1 MLVVNDAS
9 AIFCS
14 PCRQVSGRSILQ
26 AVVMNVLIL
35 GAGVV
40 GFQLAQQLVNEGKNV
55 TIIEKDPERAKYV
68 SSHLD
73 CMVINE
79 NGTHLSTFQEAG
91 ASEADSFISVA
102 DIDEVNMI
110 ACGIVSSE
118 FRVPIKI
125 ARVRNADYSRARIFE
140 KGFLGIDYVVNPEV
154 ETARHIANTVAL
166 GADSDVMLFENT
178 EIQMRNLVVD
188 QSSFFANRSLKQ
200 IRKTINEKFLVPC
213 VIREDS
219 FVIPSGDFVVREN
232 DNIYLLATR
241 KDLTRIFM
249 ETGRKSERLDRI
261 IIAGGGRIG
270 SLVCQYLIRTGRK
283 ITIIDSVYENCKSL
297 SERFPDA
304 LVLHADVSDEDLFEE
319 ERLDSYDLIITTTNN
334 EELNILTAVYAKS
347 LGVKRALALVT
358 KSNYVSIA
366 SRLKIDSIVSPKV
379 STVDAILKFLRR
391 GNIRSVH
398 SIFNGMAEVLEFK
411 ISGDSPVIGR
421 KIMDISMPS
430 ESLILS
436 VIRGQEQETIP
447 DGNFVLEEGD
457 TLISIVDKKFIADL
471 EKSLMAGRL

>member
-1 MLVVNDAS
+1 
-9 AIFCS
+9 
-14 PCRQVSGRSILQ
+14 
-26 AVVMNVLIL
+26 MNVMIL

-55 TIIEKDPERAKYV
+55 VVIEKDPERAKYV

-79 NGTHLSTFQEAG
+79 NGAHLSTFIKAG
-91 ASEADSFISVA
+91 AEDADSFISVA
-102 DIDEVNMI
+102 NIDEVNMI

-118 FRVPIKI
+118 FNVPIKI

-166 GADSDVMLFENT
+166 GADSDVMFFENT

-188 QSSFFANRSLKQ
+188 HSSFFANRSLKQ
-200 IRKTINEKFLVPC
+200 IRKSINEKFLVPC
-213 VIREDS
+213 VIRDES
-219 FVIPSGDFVVREN
+219 FVIPSGDFIIREN
-232 DNIYLLATR
+232 DTIYLLATR
-241 KDLTRIFM
+241 HDLTRIFM
-249 ETGRKSERLDRI
+249 EAGRKSERLDRI

-270 SLVCQYLIRTGRK
+270 SLACQYLIRTGRK
-283 ITIIDSVYENCKSL
+283 ITIIDNVYENCKAL

-304 LVLHADVSDEDLFEE
+304 LVLHADISDENIFEE
-319 ERLDSYDLIITTTNN
+319 EQLDSYDLIITTTNN

-347 LGVKRALALVT
+347 LGIKRALALVA
-358 KSNYVSIA
+358 KSNYMSIA
-366 SRLKIDSIVSPKV
+366 ARLKIDSIISPKV

-391 GNIRSVH
+391 GDIRSVH

-411 ISGDSPVIGR
+411 ISNDSPVIGK
-421 KIMDISMPS
+421 KIMDITMPS
-430 ESLILS
+430 DSLILS
-436 VIRGQEQETIP
+436 VIRGQQQETIP
-447 DGNFVLEEGD
+447 DGNFILREGD
-457 TLISIVDKKFIADL
+457 TLISIVDKKSVADL
-471 EKSLMAGRL
+471 EKALIAGRQ